1 MGSIRLF
8 AVIVVFGALVT
19 VFSHAPVGASFGG
32 LDDWSP
38 SLRAQVDPRP
48 SIPHDPPVV
57 APIVDPFRPP
67 PQPWLPGN
75 RGLEYGPTTGQ
86 TVRASADGVVT
97 FAGPVAGNLFVTVRH
112 DPALRTTVGFLA
124 NVLVASGEPVT
135 RGQPIAVAGETL
147 HFTARHNGTYID
159 PESLFVRYEVRI
171 RLVE

>member
-86 TVRASADGVVT
+86 NCLACRGAIFEAS
-97 FAGPVAGNLFVTVRH
+97 
-112 DPALRTTVGFLA
+112 
-124 NVLVASGEPVT
+124 VT
-135 RGQPIAVAGETL
+135 RKPRLGRWAKRVDD
-147 HFTARHNGTYID
+147 RRYNGWIG
-159 PESLFVRYEVRI
+159 RN
-171 RLVE
+171 